1 MLMNRESH
9 TFGKPSGV
17 YPTAKG
23 FGKALPQSAGSK
35 KLVDARTVEDFYAKD
50 KTNINFWLA
59 KMEKYSKE
67 NVISSCLRSGV
78 DRKIAD
84 EIAAEVDS
92 YVDNRMRM
100 SEVRPLIFA
109 ILQQKNPSAA
119 KKFKAGEIY
128 VRTSGQRYDRFNRER
143 IITSLLKETK
153 ILQHDAEKIAIE
165 VEKFIRA
172 SNLDYVSSP
181 LLREMVNAKL
191 IEHGFEEARSDYTR
205 IGMPVYDITELI
217 NIGSK
222 ENANLQYN
230 PETLH
235 KLIADNVFKEYA
247 LMKAIPKH
255 AADAHLH
262 GLVHIHDLDYFVL
275 RPFCFSHD
283 LRYFFKKGYYADG
296 QGIHTA
302 AAGPAKHAEVAVLH
316 AAKILASAQTQCFHK
331 DEPVMIEE
339 DGKIKI
345 EKISEVVE
353 KLKSGKEINSF
364 GIFDY
369 KLTKQPIT
377 CFNEHE
383 TDEEMFEVSLEN
395 GKAIKLLAPH
405 PMFVFDETQFKE
417 VLAKDLKTGNYI
429 PVPVKLPSSKNNMEE
444 LDLVEEVGQQ
454 KNLHIHEDT
463 FNFERS
469 KFSLAK
475 KIRIT
480 EKFMRLLG
488 YYVSEGN
495 IVWNDKTNV
504 YDVQLSFGSHEN
516 ELIEDA
522 KDCIKSVFGFEPA
535 ISNPYSWV
543 TQITFGGKLAAI
555 LFEKLCGRYAKN
567 KRVPWI
573 LFNVNENM
581 RIEFLKAYFDGDGHS
596 HRNEI
601 IFDTVSKRLASDLSY
616 LLLQLGLISR
626 IRKEKCKERE
636 IDGRTLKETL
646 RYRVEIQIKNLEVI
660 ERYLEGF
667 AKYPLALQIPTN
679 HAGLRELYSEIKPSF
694 DVNLRAALQKERT
707 SREKAKQM
715 LVVLKERCKTEEQ
728 KRRIEELEKIVS
740 GDIGFLKIKEIKKEK
755 SEGKFYDLTTPSQTF
770 VGCFGGVLVHNC
782 GGGQG
787 YNWFNIFLAP
797 FVRGFEYKKMK
808 QMAQMF
814 LFEMSQMYV
823 ARGGQSLHADEIVGV
838 VKDDELERVKIGEF
852 VDNIIDNSDNVEK
865 MSDME
870 FVRLDGNASTIA
882 FDKDTLRAG
891 EFPITAVSRHKPNS
905 KMFEVKTKSGRK
917 IRITDYHSLYT
928 YENGKIVRKK
938 ASELG
943 EGNFIVIPKK
953 MNFEK
958 NIKEINLLERL
969 KDEENIFVEFS
980 GERLAIKE
988 YLKKKEKSDKKA
1000 KITVGNGRI
1009 LANAIIPVNKELMRL
1024 LGYYLAEGHISS
1036 DSYVNLTTSEESI
1049 IRDFSDCLKI
1059 VFGIENIRVRSVSGK
1074 AKTYSFGGDV
1084 LKLIFEKVFCMGN
1097 NANEK
1102 KIPSFMFSLSEELCG
1117 EMLKCYFSCDGY
1129 MSKNKLEATTISES
1143 LASDLSY
1150 ILLKFG
1156 IVSDI
1161 RFKPE
1166 RNVRIKGIDVVA
1178 RKQFRVMI
1186 NSYQNKKIFY
1196 ERIGFI
1202 LDRKTKN
1209 LEEYLKMERKL
1220 FHHTEIFPD
1229 KKILYNFYRQNNEW
1243 VPDNIRTCKTLYR
1256 HMVLQ
1261 ELPKM
1266 DGEITEIQRF
1276 LESDIALDKVVSCK
1290 EIETS
1295 KYVYDFEVA
1304 PQGKHIENF
1313 IAGFGGVFTSNTVFS
1328 SINLEPSVPK
1338 TLENI
1343 PAVLPGGI
1351 TNGDTYGS
1359 YEDEANQLFRA
1370 FIDVYTKGDAIGKP
1384 FNFPKCEVKV
1394 TAKDFDKHREEM
1406 DMVSALAA
1414 KFGTPYYFIQQDY
1427 MPEYACFQSLP
1438 YDEKVFVV
1446 VDDELKNIKIGEYV
1460 EGLMEKQGSEK
1471 GKGLEGEVEVS
1482 EGSGFAIS
1490 FNPETLDV
1498 EKRRIGKIMRHKT
1511 KEKIFRFVL
1520 DTNRKISATAKH
1532 KVHVLRDGKIMEVRA
1547 EEIKKGDYL
1556 IGLKNIELN
1565 FAFNDEIEFKNRKL
1579 KIDNDFSRLL
1589 GYFASEGCL
1598 HLANKKNRANKICFS
1613 FHEKETEFIED
1624 VEKILKEKFGLNPKR
1639 DVSIKNKCITV
1650 YVCDKN
1656 LTELFA
1662 FLGTGFDAHSKRVP
1676 EKILSSPR
1684 EIIKEFMLGLFRG
1697 DGYFKNTDKRK
1708 IDLHLCNKELIE
1720 DVFTLS
1726 LRIGIPMD
1734 YYEGKESFSLRL
1746 TSNKRI
1752 NSFLTEIPFAA
1763 FPKTDGGL
1771 VREFDF
1777 AQKTEGF
1784 LACQNAEHFVH
1795 YDRMPSL
1802 PFGISRENMK
1812 TGQWNR
1818 AQIGKRVTIDRLEN
1832 GDNLHSRFAESDLHL
1847 FEVKEIEE
1855 VKSEYVY
1862 DFVDVDKYHNFANA
1876 NGIFSSNCCA
1886 YLMPLSEQNTQDD
1899 LYNGTT
1905 RGGALQ
1911 VVTINLPRIAYD
1923 AEGNDTKLF
1932 ELLRERMKI
1941 ARDVLLVK
1949 QKIIKQR
1956 MQQGVLPFL
1965 SQTVDDK
1972 GTPYLD
1978 VDKQSLELGMV
1989 GLNEMLKVHTGRE
2002 LHEGD
2007 DAWKFGMKVIK
2018 TMTDIA
2024 KEFSAETGAK
2034 FVTSR
2039 TPAESCSYRLASIDL
2054 KEMNGKA
2061 VVQGDRAKKAVYYTN
2076 GNHVRPSADVP
2087 LFDRLRIEASFNPLL
2102 IGGTMSH
2109 VWMGEANPDP
2119 TALTSLTER
2128 IVKKTLMAYYAYTKD
2143 LTVCKSCKFVAPN
2156 MLKICPHCDSKD
2168 VDWYSRITGYY
2179 QKVSGWNAGKLQELQ
2194 DRRRYGVSS

>member
-1 MLMNRESH
+1 MLMKDNR
-9 TFGKPSGV
+9 TL
-17 YPTAKG
+17 
-23 FGKALPQSAGSK
+23 GKALPQSASPK

-67 NVISSCLRSGV
+67 NVVSSCLRSGV
-78 DRKIAD
+78 DRKTAD

-109 ILQQKNPSAA
+109 MLQQKNPAAA

-128 VRTSGQRYDRFNRER
+128 VRTSGQRFERFNRER
-143 IITSLLKETK
+143 IVSSLLKETK
-153 ILQHDAEKIAIE
+153 IAQPDADHIALE

-181 LLREMVNAKL
+181 LLREMANAKL

-205 IGMPVYDITELI
+205 IGMPVFDITELI
-217 NIGSK
+217 NIGSN

-247 LMKAIPKH
+247 LMKAIPRH

-302 AAGPAKHAEVAVLH
+302 AAGPPKHAEVAILH
-316 AAKILASAQTQCFHK
+316 AAKILASAQTQ
-331 DEPVMIEE
+331 
-339 DGKIKI
+339 
-345 EKISEVVE
+345 
-353 KLKSGKEINSF
+353 
-364 GIFDY
+364 
-369 KLTKQPIT
+369 
-377 CFNEHE
+377 
-383 TDEEMFEVSLEN
+383 
-395 GKAIKLLAPH
+395 
-405 PMFVFDETQFKE
+405 
-417 VLAKDLKTGNYI
+417 
-429 PVPVKLPSSKNNMEE
+429 
-444 LDLVEEVGQQ
+444 
-454 KNLHIHEDT
+454 
-463 FNFERS
+463 
-469 KFSLAK
+469 
-475 KIRIT
+475 
-480 EKFMRLLG
+480 
-488 YYVSEGN
+488 
-495 IVWNDKTNV
+495 
-504 YDVQLSFGSHEN
+504 
-516 ELIEDA
+516 
-522 KDCIKSVFGFEPA
+522 
-535 ISNPYSWV
+535 
-543 TQITFGGKLAAI
+543 
-555 LFEKLCGRYAKN
+555 
-567 KRVPWI
+567 
-573 LFNVNENM
+573 
-581 RIEFLKAYFDGDGHS
+581 
-596 HRNEI
+596 
-601 IFDTVSKRLASDLSY
+601 
-616 LLLQLGLISR
+616 
-626 IRKEKCKERE
+626 
-636 IDGRTLKETL
+636 
-646 RYRVEIQIKNLEVI
+646 
-660 ERYLEGF
+660 
-667 AKYPLALQIPTN
+667 
-679 HAGLRELYSEIKPSF
+679 
-694 DVNLRAALQKERT
+694 
-707 SREKAKQM
+707 
-715 LVVLKERCKTEEQ
+715 
-728 KRRIEELEKIVS
+728 
-740 GDIGFLKIKEIKKEK
+740 
-755 SEGKFYDLTTPSQTF
+755 
-770 VGCFGGVLVHNC
+770 C

-797 FVRGFEYKKMK
+797 FVRGFDYKKMK

-823 ARGGQSLHADEIVGV
+823 ARGGQ
-838 VKDDELERVKIGEF
+838 
-852 VDNIIDNSDNVEK
+852 
-865 MSDME
+865 
-870 FVRLDGNASTIA
+870 
-882 FDKDTLRAG
+882 
-891 EFPITAVSRHKPNS
+891 
-905 KMFEVKTKSGRK
+905 
-917 IRITDYHSLYT
+917 
-928 YENGKIVRKK
+928 
-938 ASELG
+938 
-943 EGNFIVIPKK
+943 
-953 MNFEK
+953 
-958 NIKEINLLERL
+958 
-969 KDEENIFVEFS
+969 
-980 GERLAIKE
+980 
-988 YLKKKEKSDKKA
+988 
-1000 KITVGNGRI
+1000 
-1009 LANAIIPVNKELMRL
+1009 
-1024 LGYYLAEGHISS
+1024 
-1036 DSYVNLTTSEESI
+1036 
-1049 IRDFSDCLKI
+1049 
-1059 VFGIENIRVRSVSGK
+1059 
-1074 AKTYSFGGDV
+1074 
-1084 LKLIFEKVFCMGN
+1084 
-1097 NANEK
+1097 
-1102 KIPSFMFSLSEELCG
+1102 
-1117 EMLKCYFSCDGY
+1117 
-1129 MSKNKLEATTISES
+1129 
-1143 LASDLSY
+1143 
-1150 ILLKFG
+1150 
-1156 IVSDI
+1156 
-1161 RFKPE
+1161 
-1166 RNVRIKGIDVVA
+1166 
-1178 RKQFRVMI
+1178 
-1186 NSYQNKKIFY
+1186 
-1196 ERIGFI
+1196 
-1202 LDRKTKN
+1202 
-1209 LEEYLKMERKL
+1209 
-1220 FHHTEIFPD
+1220 
-1229 KKILYNFYRQNNEW
+1229 
-1243 VPDNIRTCKTLYR
+1243 
-1256 HMVLQ
+1256 
-1261 ELPKM
+1261 
-1266 DGEITEIQRF
+1266 
-1276 LESDIALDKVVSCK
+1276 
-1290 EIETS
+1290 
-1295 KYVYDFEVA
+1295 
-1304 PQGKHIENF
+1304 
-1313 IAGFGGVFTSNTVFS
+1313 TVFS

-1359 YEDEANQLFRA
+1359 YENEANQLFRA

-1394 TAKDFDKHREEM
+1394 TAKDFDNHREEM

-1438 YDEKVFVV
+1438 FDEKVFVSV
-1446 VDDELKNIKIGEYV
+1446 NDELKIVKIGEYV
-1460 EGLMEKQGSEK
+1460 EELMEKQGIEK

-1498 EKRRIGKIMRHKT
+1498 EKRRIGKVMRHMT

-1520 DTNRKISATAKH
+1520 DTNRRISATAKH
-1532 KVHVLRDGKIMEVRA
+1532 KIHVLRGGKIIETRA
-1547 EEIKKGDYL
+1547 EEIRKGDYF
-1556 IGLKNIELN
+1556 IGLKNLEMD
-1565 FAFNDEIEFKNRKL
+1565 FSFNDEIDFKNRKM
-1579 KIDNDFSRLL
+1579 KIDADFARLL

-1598 HLANKKNRANKICFS
+1598 HLADRKNRANKICFS

-1650 YVCDKN
+1650 YVCDKSIA
-1656 LTELFA
+1656 ELFA
-1662 FLGTGFDAHSKRVP
+1662 LLGTGFDAHSKRVP
-1676 EKILSSPR
+1676 EKILSAPR

-1697 DGYFKNTDKRK
+1697 DGYFKSTDKRK
-1708 IDLHLCNKELIE
+1708 IDLHLCNKALIE
-1720 DVFTLS
+1720 DAFALS

-1734 YYEGKESFSLRL
+1734 LFEGKESFSLRL

-1752 NSFLTEIPFAA
+1752 NSFLADIPFAQCT
-1763 FPKTDGGL
+1763 KTDGGL

-1777 AQKTEGF
+1777 
-1784 LACQNAEHFVH
+1784 

-1802 PFGISRENMK
+1802 PFEISRENMK
-1812 TGQWNR
+1812 IGHWNR
-1818 AQIGKRVTIDRLEN
+1818 AQIGKRITMGRLELS
-1832 GDNLHSRFAESDLHL
+1832 DNLFSRFAESDLHL
-1847 FEVKEIEE
+1847 FEVKKIEE

-1886 YLMPLSEQNTQDD
+1886 YMMPLSEQNTQDD

-1941 ARDVLLVK
+1941 AKDVLLVK

-1965 SQTVDDK
+1965 SQVVDDK

-1978 VDKQSLELGMV
+1978 VDKQVLEIGMV
-1989 GLNEMLKVHTGRE
+1989 GLNEMLKVHTGHE
-2002 LHEGD
+2002 LHEGG

-2102 IGGTMSH
+2102 VGGTMSH

-2143 LTVCKSCKFVAPN
+2143 MTVCKSCKFVAPDL
-2156 MLKICPHCDSKD
+2156 LKTCPHCNSKD
-2168 VDWYSRITGYY
+2168 IDWYSRITGYY
-2179 QKVSGWNAGKLQELQ
+2179 QKVSGWNAGKLQELH